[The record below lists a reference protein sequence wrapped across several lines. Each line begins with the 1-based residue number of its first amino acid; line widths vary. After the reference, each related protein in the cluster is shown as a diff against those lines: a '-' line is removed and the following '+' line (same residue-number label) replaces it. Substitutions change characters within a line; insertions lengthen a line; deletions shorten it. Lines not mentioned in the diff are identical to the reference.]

1 MPLLTSCP
9 TIIVLHSMHL
19 NYGQESLPWWR
30 RLYGPFMLRAS
41 AQRAKAYVAVSN
53 YTGRTF
59 LEMYG
64 LPSKQLFVSPE
75 GFNCEVVGSSYPKA
89 NPVGVEY
96 LLFVSTLFPHKN
108 VPFLLRVFAQV
119 AKIRPS
125 TALVIVGRDVNGSLE
140 ALKRLSGEL
149 SISDRVHFTGA
160 VTDDELMGLYA
171 HARLF
176 VFPSLIEGFGLSV
189 LEAMAHSVAVVTSN
203 CTSLP
208 EVVGEAGIIL
218 DPDDEG
224 AWVETILKI
233 LEDEELH
240 HELSL
245 RASDR
250 AKTFT
255 WRRTAEITLDCFNT
269 VLEAV

>member
-1 MPLLTSCP
+1 
-9 TIIVLHSMHL
+9 MHL
-19 NYGQESLPWWR
+19 NYGQKNLPWWR

-41 AQRAKAYVAVSN
+41 AKRAKAYVAVSD
-53 YTGRTF
+53 YAGRTF
-59 LEMYG
+59 LKMYG

-75 GFNCEVVGSSYPKA
+75 GFNHDAVGDSFPGA
-89 NPVGVEY
+89 NPVGAEY
-96 LLFVSTLFPHKN
+96 LLFVSTLFLHKN

-119 AKIRPS
+119 AKIRSS
-125 TALVIVGRDVNGSLE
+125 TALVIVGRGVNGSLE
-140 ALKRLSGEL
+140 ALKRLAREL

-176 VFPSLIEGFGLSV
+176 VFPSLIEGFGLPIV
-189 LEAMAHSVAVVTSN
+189 EAMAHSVPVVSSN

-208 EVVGEAGIIL
+208 EVVGEAGTVL
-218 DPDDEG
+218 DPDNERG
-224 AWVETILKI
+224 WVETILKI

-245 RASDR
+245 RASNR

-255 WRRTAEITLDCFNT
+255 WRRTAEITLDSFKS
-269 VLEAV
+269 VLDAS